1 MDTTRRYCI
10 TLLLFFCALSGFAQN
25 VKFNSIT
32 NITTLRNA
40 GAVGLGSTLDVAGAT
55 TLASSSNSLTAL
67 VAGNAG
73 FGGTLTVA
81 GASTLAA
88 TTHTSSSNSTT
99 LLASGAVGFG
109 STLAVAGATT
119 LTTSSNSSTALVA
132 GNVGLGGNF
141 TVAGAST
148 LGTVAAGNTAFTDW
162 PVEIGIAVSDETT
175 ALATGAAKVTFRVPF
190 AFTLTAI
197 RASVGTAPVGSTII
211 VDVNEAGTTVM
222 STLLTID
229 AGEKTSQTALVDEV
243 ISDSAIAD
251 DAEIIVDIDQVGSS
265 TAGAGLKIWLIG
277 TRTI

>member
-10 TLLLFFCALSGFAQN
+10 TLLLFFCAISGFAQN
-25 VKFNSIT
+25 VRFNSVT
-32 NITTLRNA
+32 NITTLLSA
-40 GAVGLGSTLDVAGAT
+40 GAVGFGS
-55 TLASSSNSLTAL
+55 
-67 VAGNAG
+67 
-73 FGGTLTVA
+73 TLTVA

-99 LLASGAVGFG
+99 LLVAGAAGLG

-132 GNVGLGGNF
+132 GNVGIGGNF

-162 PVEIGIAVSDETT
+162 PVEIGIAVSDEAT
-175 ALATGAAKVTFRVPF
+175 ALTTGAGKVTFRVPF

-211 VDVNEAGTTVM
+211 INVKEAGTTVM

-229 AGEKTSQTALVDEV
+229 AGEETSQTALVDEV
-243 ISDSAIAD
+243 VSDSAIAD
-251 DAEIIVDIDQVGSS
+251 DAKITVDIDQVGSG